1 MKPFDL
7 VNDISYKKQNI
18 FNDTESY
25 PAYIVNKGFSYFID
39 TVFQSNQVNYYHHLD
54 DRLQFDY
61 LLNSIKRKRR
71 FSKWVKQQKVED
83 LEAIQEY
90 YGYNI
95 KKAKDV
101 VGILNDDQLTKIKKF
116 KGGVNDS

>member
-7 VNDISYKKQNI
+7 INDISYKKQNI
-18 FNDTESY
+18 YNDSEKY

-39 TVFQSNQVNYYHHLD
+39 TIFQSNQVNHYYHLD

-71 FSKWVKQQKVED
+71 FSKWVKQQKLED

-90 YGYNI
+90 YGYSI

-101 VGILNDDQLTKIKKF
+101 VSRTITFGTNRPR
-116 KGGVNDS
+116 